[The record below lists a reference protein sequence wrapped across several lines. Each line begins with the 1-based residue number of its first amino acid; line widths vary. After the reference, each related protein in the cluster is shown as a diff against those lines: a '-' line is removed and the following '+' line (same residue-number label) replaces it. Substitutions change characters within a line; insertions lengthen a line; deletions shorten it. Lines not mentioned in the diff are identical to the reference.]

1 MPVLSAQQ
9 LRTLLQHHLLRV
21 DTPADTARQVADNLV
36 EASLKGHDS
45 HGVTLLPRYIQA
57 IEAGDLNPRGEL
69 RLLRDEGALLSFH
82 GQRGF
87 GQVLGQKAMEA
98 GIQRARDYGVAII
111 GIAEAHHLG
120 RIGAWAEQVAEAGLV
135 SLHFANVSAPSAVLP
150 FGGQQPRLGTN
161 PLCVGIPRAKG
172 DPVILDFATSA
183 IAGNKARIAW
193 NEGRPLPEGCA
204 VDHLGNPTTDAGS
217 LMQEPR
223 GSLLAFGGH
232 KGAGLSLICTLL
244 GAALTGGQTESHRF
258 PPRPGIINNMLSI
271 LIDPLRLGAGEQYQQ
286 EVEAQLAWI
295 HSSGGEAQIPG
306 EPEAR
311 HYARRSVEGISVDAV
326 SWQQFIDLDPARPL

>member
-1 MPVLSAQQ
+1 MPILSPLQ
-9 LRTLLQHHLLRV
+9 LRNLLQHHLLRV

-36 EASLKGHDS
+36 DASLKGHDS

-57 IEAGDLNPRGEL
+57 IEAGDLHPRGEL

-87 GQVLGQKAMEA
+87 GQVLGQQAMTV
-98 GIQRARDYGVAII
+98 GIQRARDYGVAVI

-161 PLCVGIPRAKG
+161 PLCIGIPRAKG
-172 DPVILDFATSA
+172 EPVILDFATSA

-223 GSLLAFGGH
+223 ASLLAFGGH

-271 LIDPLRLGAGEQYQQ
+271 IIDPLRLGAGEQYLQ
-286 EVEAQLAWI
+286 EVEAQLAWLR
-295 HSSGGEAQIPG
+295 SSGEAVRIPG
-306 EPEAR
+306 EPEAH
-311 HYARRSVEGISVDAV
+311 HYTRRSVEGIYVDEV
-326 SWQQFIDLDPARPL
+326 SWQQFVTLDPAQPV